1 MDRTYITFQG
11 ANHLVAGTTEEVLQR
26 WEQAL
31 AAGTMLRFKA
41 TDSEQ
46 LLCVNPRHVETI
58 GSPLGSGNTLLW
70 A

>member
-11 ANHLVAGTTEEVLQR
+11 ANHLVAGTTDEVLQR

-31 AAGTMLRFKA
+31 AAA
-41 TDSEQ
+41 P
-46 LLCVNPRHVETI
+46 CC
-58 GSPLGSGNTLLW
+58 GSKRPTPSSCS